1 MSHLPFWSAD
11 RAAGP
16 SSRTI
21 WSWHESRARRS
32 AKETPEATLLHQIG
46 SLKRCEIW
54 GTRFTRHPSIF
65 PAPIPFSPFF
75 FPPLPYFFHHLIR
88 VVRDSRNA
96 SLSRFHHNFVNLTMS
111 STNEERRE
119 TRGEAWHTRVA
130 RNFTKV
136 AAREHPRLAH
146 VEQLVSPAFGAS
158 WNCFHRQLWAV
169 AKVCNDWRWKEGKHA
184 SKSREFPLFK

>member
-1 MSHLPFWSAD
+1 M
-11 RAAGP
+11 RAVQGG
-16 SSRTI
+16 
-21 WSWHESRARRS
+21 RR
-32 AKETPEATLLHQIG
+32 KRHQ
-46 SLKRCEIW
+46 R
-54 GTRFTRHPSIF
+54 RRYFTRSDRLKGARYEELALLAIRQSFLPRF
-65 PAPIPFSPFF
+65 LFLLFFS
-75 FPPLPYFFHHLIR
+75 PPLPYFFDHLIR

-158 WNCFHRQLWAV
+158 
-169 AKVCNDWRWKEGKHA
+169 
-184 SKSREFPLFK
+184 